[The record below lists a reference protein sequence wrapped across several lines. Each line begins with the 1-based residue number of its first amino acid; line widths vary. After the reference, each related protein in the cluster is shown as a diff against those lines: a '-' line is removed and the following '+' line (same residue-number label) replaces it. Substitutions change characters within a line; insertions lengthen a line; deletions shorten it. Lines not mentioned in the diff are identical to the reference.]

1 MKALL
6 LGTAITL
13 KSLATTALSHR
24 ELDLIDR
31 RRQVKID
38 DAFRF
43 EFPEDF
49 NIFEHREDGFYVKEL
64 DCSLGVDDES
74 FINMMFSIMNHD
86 KWGGD
91 ARKML
96 MTSDWLEII
105 HQGVQDGKHIECF
118 EQRVRVLELKSKLLR
133 IV

>member
-6 LGTAITL
+6 LGTVITL

-64 DCSLGVDDES
+64 EQPISVDDEN
-74 FINMMFSIMNHD
+74 FINMMFSIMNHE
-86 KWGGD
+86 KWGGE
-91 ARKML
+91 ARKL
-96 MTSDWLEII
+96 LRTTDWLEII
-105 HQGVQDGKHIECF
+105 HLGDREGKHLECF
-118 EQRVRVLELKSKLLR
+118 EQKVRVLELKSRLLR

>member
-6 LGTAITL
+6 LGTVITL

-31 RRQVKID
+31 RLRVGVD
-38 DAFRF
+38 DAYRF

-64 DCSLGVDDES
+64 DCSLGIDAES
-74 FINMMFSIMNHD
+74 FIDMMFSIMEHA
-86 KWGGD
+86 KWGSD
-91 ARKML
+91 ARKL
-96 MTSDWLEII
+96 LKTSDWLDIV
-105 HQGVQDGKHIECF
+105 HQGELNGTHIECF
-118 EQRVRVLELKSKLLR
+118 EQRVRVLELKSKLLS
-133 IV
+133 